1 MLELSGSGW
10 EMALVWHLSSLTEGA
25 ASAEA
30 GAVPGPRGVT
40 CNAEAVHATPAVCE
54 SSPAA
59 NGSFLTS
66 DSEDVNNRAKSHHF
80 RISFVDDHS
89 KQNHIL
95 LPLAV
100 VVLLVGRLP
109 PGSGAAL
116 SPASHSAPFE
126 AGARAVPGATSL
138 PPLLGASATTPVL
151 PEAESAVVPRP
162 HQVSSRGTPWSHTDQ
177 ALSCLWS
184 PFAVCWVPSSP
195 TFPSRTATAA
205 LLSPCFSKFKG
216 TG

>member
-1 MLELSGSGW
+1 MQVLELAGSGW
-10 EMALVWHLSSLTEGA
+10 EMALVWHLSSLTEGN

-116 SPASHSAPFE
+116 SPVSHSAPFE
-126 AGARAVPGATSL
+126 ATSL

-177 ALSCLWS
+177 APSCLRS
-184 PFAVCWVPSSP
+184 PFAVCWAPSSP

>member
-10 EMALVWHLSSLTEGA
+10 EMALVWHLSSLTEGN

-89 KQNHIL
+89 KQNHVL

-126 AGARAVPGATSL
+126 ATSL

-177 ALSCLWS
+177 APSCLWS
-184 PFAVCWVPSSP
+184 PFAVCWAPSSP
-195 TFPSRTATAA
+195 TFPSCTATAA

>member
-1 MLELSGSGW
+1 
-10 EMALVWHLSSLTEGA
+10 MALVWHLSSLTEGN

-116 SPASHSAPFE
+116 SPVSHSAPFE
-126 AGARAVPGATSL
+126 ATSL

-177 ALSCLWS
+177 APSCLRS
-184 PFAVCWVPSSP
+184 PFAVCWAPSSP

>member
-1 MLELSGSGW
+1 
-10 EMALVWHLSSLTEGA
+10 MALVWHLSSLTEGA

-40 CNAEAVHATPAVCE
+40 CNPEAVHATPAVCE
-54 SSPAA
+54 SSPGA

-89 KQNHIL
+89 KQNHVL

-126 AGARAVPGATSL
+126 ATSL

-162 HQVSSRGTPWSHTDQ
+162 HQVSSRRAPWSHTDQ

>member
-1 MLELSGSGW
+1 
-10 EMALVWHLSSLTEGA
+10 MALVWHLSSLTEGA

-40 CNAEAVHATPAVCE
+40 CNPEAVHATPAVCE
-54 SSPAA
+54 SSPGA

-89 KQNHIL
+89 KQNHVL

-126 AGARAVPGATSL
+126 ATSL

-177 ALSCLWS
+177 APSCLRS
-184 PFAVCWVPSSP
+184 PFAVCWAPSSP
-195 TFPSRTATAA
+195 TFPSRTLTAA

>member
-1 MLELSGSGW
+1 MQVLELAGSGW

-126 AGARAVPGATSL
+126 ATSL

-151 PEAESAVVPRP
+151 PEAESAVVP
-162 HQVSSRGTPWSHTDQ
+162 
-177 ALSCLWS
+177 
-184 PFAVCWVPSSP
+184 
-195 TFPSRTATAA
+195 
-205 LLSPCFSKFKG
+205 
-216 TG
+216 

>member
-1 MLELSGSGW
+1 
-10 EMALVWHLSSLTEGA
+10 MALVWHLSSLTEGA

-40 CNAEAVHATPAVCE
+40 CNPEAVHATPAVCE
-54 SSPAA
+54 SSPGA

-89 KQNHIL
+89 KQNHVL

-126 AGARAVPGATSL
+126 ATSL

-162 HQVSSRGTPWSHTDQ
+162 HQVSSRGAPWSHTDQ
-177 ALSCLWS
+177 APSCLQS
-184 PFAVCWVPSSP
+184 PFAVCWAPSSP